1 MKNKYLVAFFLL
13 STIVVIVGALFKIVH
28 LEVGPITGN
37 VILTIGLLCEIF
49 FVFVFVF
56 KLISDK
62 NNKFLNK

>member
-28 LEVGPITGN
+28 LEVGPITGS
-37 VILTIGLLCEIF
+37 VILTIGLLCEVF

-62 NNKFLNK
+62 GNKFLNK

>member
-37 VILTIGLLCEIF
+37 VILTIGLLCEVF

-62 NNKFLNK
+62 GNKFLNK

>member
-13 STIVVIVGALFKIVH
+13 STIVVIVGVLFKIVH
-28 LEVGPITGN
+28 LEVGPITGS
-37 VILTIGLLCEIF
+37 VILTIGLLCEVF

-62 NNKFLNK
+62 GNKFLNK